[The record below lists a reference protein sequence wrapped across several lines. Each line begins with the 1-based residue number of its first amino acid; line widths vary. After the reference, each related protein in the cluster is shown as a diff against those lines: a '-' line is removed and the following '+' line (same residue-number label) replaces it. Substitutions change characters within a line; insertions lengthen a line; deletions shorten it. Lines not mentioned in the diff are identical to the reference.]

1 MTTKMTT
8 QKNANKA
15 QYKEQLEKYEYM
27 TKASALRLYN
37 KIWKDLLTI
46 RERIAIYKSVF
57 Q

>member
-1 MTTKMTT
+1 MTT

>member
-1 MTTKMTT
+1 MIT

-15 QYKEQLEKYEYM
+15 QYKQQLEKYKYM
-27 TKASALRLYN
+27 TKSAALCLDN

-46 RERIAIYKSVF
+46 RERIDIYKSVF